1 MSNQFNNQPLV
12 SVIMN
17 CYNGE
22 AYLYE
27 SIKSVLSQTYANWEL
42 IFWDNRSNDKSA
54 EIFKSY
60 NDKRFKYYYAPQHT
74 LLCEARNEALKKSSG
89 EFIAFL
95 DTDDFWE
102 KDKLELQIPLFK
114 DLDVGVVYGNLYV
127 VNEKLNTKKIFLKK
141 KKPRGFILNDLL
153 KNYCTG
159 LVTLIIRKS
168 FLDNYQPVFD
178 NSFHIMGDFD
188 LMIRMSTKYK
198 FDCVEKPIASWRVH
212 GKNES
217 ILYKTTQIKELK
229 IWHEKMISHPIVCNN
244 KNFSNINNMIN
255 NLEVINFI
263 LENDLKKARLQIKKI
278 PFSLKKIKYLIALLL
293 PNNFVK
299 KFIQF

>member
-1 MSNQFNNQPLV
+1 MNKEFINQPLV
-12 SVIMN
+12 SIIMN

-22 AYLYE
+22 AYLCE
-27 SIKSVLSQTYANWEL
+27 SIESVLSQTYKNWEL
-42 IFWDNRSNDKSA
+42 IFWDNKSVDKSA

-60 NDKRFKYYYAPQHT
+60 KDKRFKYYYASQHT
-74 LLCEARNEALKKSSG
+74 PLYDARNKAIEKSSG

-95 DTDDFWE
+95 DTDDFWA
-102 KDKLELQIPLFK
+102 KDKLELQIPFFK
-114 DLDVGVVYGNLYV
+114 DLEVGVVYGNLFI

-141 KKPRGFILNDLL
+141 KKPRGFILDDLL

-217 ILYKTTQIKELK
+217 LLYKTKQIKELK
-229 IWHEKMISHPIVCNN
+229 IWYEKMISHPIVFNN
-244 KNFSNINNMIN
+244 KNFSNINNKIN

-299 KFIQF
+299 KFSQF